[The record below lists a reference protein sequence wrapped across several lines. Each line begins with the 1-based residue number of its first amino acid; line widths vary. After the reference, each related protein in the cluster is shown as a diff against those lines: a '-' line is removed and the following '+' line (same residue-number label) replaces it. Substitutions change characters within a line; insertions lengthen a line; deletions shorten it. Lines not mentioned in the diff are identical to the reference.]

1 MAHDS
6 LVRRVNGQPEF
17 LRWQSTHKRTE
28 KKLWNAFRSGRQ
40 IDLSPN
46 GKAGRKGRL
55 ATRRA
60 AVSAEV
66 IAQILCAKPGPG
78 NNARLTLCGAQITG
92 PLDLSYA
99 RIEHPITLRDCVF
112 DQPRLQVPGNPCPEP
127 GG

>member
-28 KKLWNAFRSGRQ
+28 KKLWNASAP
-40 IDLSPN
+40 D
-46 GKAGRKGRL
+46 GKSILVRTGRL
-55 ATRRA
+55 VARSSRHAQSAGGCRGDRR
-60 AVSAEV
+60 
-66 IAQILCAKPGPG
+66 ILCAKPGPG

-112 DQPRLQVPGNPCPEP
+112 DQPIVLPKPGSAH
-127 GG
+127 